1 MRTEEKYVYWRIL
14 SDYDIDTVE
23 CLITGKRWNYVTF
36 VCHQSVERLLKG
48 MHIYHLKKETPKSHN
63 LSYLYNEIAKT
74 PEFNELLKSK
84 DDSKNQQYEFSDFLI
99 DLMYYYMTDYPFSY
113 SKAMDRFI
121 DEETAIKVYEKTLS
135 LLNWLKNFQVEPTVL
150 ALEKE
155 EKAGEG
161 YEGYLR
167 K

>member
-1 MRTEEKYVYWRIL
+1 MRSDEKYVYWRIL

-23 CLITGKRWNYVTF
+23 CLMIGKRWNYVTF
-36 VCHQSVERLLKG
+36 VCHQAVERLLKG

-74 PEFNELLKSK
+74 PEFCELLREKGHS
-84 DDSKNQQYEFSDFLI
+84 NNEQYEYADFLI

-121 DEETAIKVYEKTLS
+121 DEKTAISVYEKTLK
-135 LLNWLKNFQVEPTVL
+135 LLNWLKSFQTEPVL
-150 ALEKE
+150 LDREAEDKVVKNNE
-155 EKAGEG
+155 VCS
-161 YEGYLR
+161 
-167 K
+167 

>member
-1 MRTEEKYVYWRIL
+1 MRTEEKYVYWRML
-14 SDYDIDTVE
+14 SDYDVDTIE

-36 VCHQSVERLLKG
+36 VCHQAVERLIKG

-74 PEFNELLKSK
+74 PEFKELLKK
-84 DDSKNQQYEFSDFLI
+84 KGDSADVQYEYSDFLI

-121 DEETAIKVYEKTLS
+121 DEETAVNVYEKTLK
-135 LLNWLKNFQVEPTVL
+135 LIDWLKSFQVEP
-150 ALEKE
+150 AMPAFEKE
-155 EKAGEG
+155 EQAGEK
-161 YEGYLR
+161 YEVCLQ